1 MNKQREK
8 IDELLVE
15 MPLYVR
21 DYTRSKLVIPYSYV
35 TLINYLRIFKRFFI
49 WLMDNNYTKAIQ
61 ITDIE
66 LHELENLPK
75 QAIEKYRIDLR
86 ENIDKNNQRRLN
98 KNTIN
103 HIFSALKSLFRYL
116 STESEDS
123 NGNSYIER
131 DVMSRIQLS
140 RERET
145 LSYRASR
152 LEGKLFLGEDTSNF
166 IDYIENKHQ
175 HTLNYKQKR
184 SFEKTKT
191 RDLAIIS
198 LFLASG
204 IRISELVNIKIN
216 DIDLENAVV
225 QITRKN
231 NKDDSVPI
239 AKFALP
245 YLVEYEK
252 KRNTLQSK
260 DDYLFMSLYQG
271 HYSQITEAA
280 VYCLVTKYSEAFKVK
295 VSPHTL
301 RHTLATRLYSK
312 TKSQVLVSQQLGHST
327 SKATDLYTHIINTDL
342 KDALNDL

>member
-35 TLINYLRIFKRFFI
+35 NLINYLRIFKRFFI

-61 ITDIE
+61 IKDIE
-66 LHELENLPK
+66 LHELEDLPK
-75 QAIEKYRIDLR
+75 QEIEKYRIDLR
-86 ENIDKNNQRRLN
+86 ENINKKNQRKLH
-98 KNTIN
+98 KSTIN
-103 HIFSALKSLFRYL
+103 HIFSALKSLFHYL

-123 NGNSYIER
+123 DGNSYIER

-166 IDYIENKHQ
+166 IDYIENKYQ
-175 HTLNYKQKR
+175 HSLSYKQKR
-184 SFEKTKT
+184 SFEKIKI
-191 RDLAIIS
+191 RDFAIIS

-231 NKDDSVPI
+231 NKEDSVPI

-245 YLVEYEK
+245 YLMEYEK
-252 KRNTLQSK
+252 KRNTLLSE
-260 DDYLFMSLYQG
+260 DYYLFMSL
-271 HYSQITEAA
+271 
-280 VYCLVTKYSEAFKVK
+280 
-295 VSPHTL
+295 
-301 RHTLATRLYSK
+301 
-312 TKSQVLVSQQLGHST
+312 
-327 SKATDLYTHIINTDL
+327 
-342 KDALNDL
+342 